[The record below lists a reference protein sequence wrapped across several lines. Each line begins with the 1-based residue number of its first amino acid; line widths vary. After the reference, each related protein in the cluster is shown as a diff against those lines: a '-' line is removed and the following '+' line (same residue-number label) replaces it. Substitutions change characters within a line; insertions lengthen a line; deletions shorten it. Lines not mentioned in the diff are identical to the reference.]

1 MLGRTVPYEILK
13 GITEYPDS
21 LDRSLADLELLDL
34 VRRDPQAEQEYVFK
48 HALIQEVV
56 YGSLLKKDRQAM
68 HQRIG
73 LVMEQVF
80 QDRLPEIYETLSL
93 HFKHTELSQKALH
106 YLIES
111 GRKSLQKYAVQE
123 SHRYSRR
130 LSRS

>member
-1 MLGRTVPYEILK
+1 
-13 GITEYPDS
+13 
-21 LDRSLADLELLDL
+21 
-34 VRRDPQAEQEYVFK
+34 
-48 HALIQEVV
+48 
-56 YGSLLKKDRQAM
+56 M

-93 HFKHTELSQKALH
+93 HFKHTELSQKAVH

-123 SHRYSRR
+123 SHHYYQKAFQILGKIRGKSEEEKKR
-130 LSRS
+130 LVDFLNEWAKVFYYRGDFRGFTRLLLDL